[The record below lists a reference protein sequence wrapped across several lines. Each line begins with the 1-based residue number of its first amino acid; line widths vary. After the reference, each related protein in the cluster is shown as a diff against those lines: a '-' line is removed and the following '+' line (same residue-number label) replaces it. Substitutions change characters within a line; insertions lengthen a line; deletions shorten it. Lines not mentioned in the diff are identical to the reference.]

1 MLTTMTNNIMKVKK
15 IDQTTVINELNRCG
29 IDYIKS
35 EPYMINEVEYRQ
47 FAFFTTDGGEFCKN
61 LTAMIKGNYEGY
73 NNGEKVA

>member
-35 EPYMINEVEYRQ
+35 EPYMIGGVEYRQ
-47 FAFFTTDGGEFCKN
+47 FAFFTTDDGEFCRK
-61 LTAMIKGNYEGY
+61 LTETIGGKYDGTI
-73 NNGEKVA
+73 NGVKVA